1 MPRGDRDAEQTAA
14 ALALYKDLVVEYDI
28 HITWMREQTLDESK
42 KRDQQL
48 AIGLLAISVYN
59 SAQAIIALYDANH
72 GESSWVFLRSQF
84 EQAAKAEY
92 FAKHP
97 ARASDFLIL
106 EPFERYRLAEGYKIK
121 KALRDRI
128 AEECKAAVKD
138 HPRLLRHQSGK
149 GKAKGRARPDFLAIR
164 EALKPPDMQE
174 LLAANKWSFDLYVT
188 IFLFGSLGI
197 HGSINEMRNYFEQD
211 TNGKMLRF
219 KMEVDLGGAP
229 DYLLQSANY
238 LFGFI
243 GKIAVWFPPGLE
255 RGAEVDGLHARQKSL
270 WESLKAEET

>member
-84 EQAAKAEY
+84 EQAESRILREASGPRKR
-92 FAKHP
+92 FSNP
-97 ARASDFLIL
+97 RAIL
-106 EPFERYRLAEGYKIK
+106 GRYRLAEGYKIK